1 MKEEKKRNTE
11 IKDTMTMTEDV
22 REFLELLQQLDTDEK
37 RETRAYMSGLRDAR
51 LATA

>member
-11 IKDTMTMTEDV
+11 FKDTMTEDV
-22 REFLELLQQLDTDEK
+22 REFLELLKQLDPDEK

>member
-11 IKDTMTMTEDV
+11 FKDTMTEDV
-22 REFLELLQQLDTDEK
+22 REFLELLKQLDTDEK

>member
-11 IKDTMTMTEDV
+11 IKDTMTEDV
-22 REFLELLQQLDTDEK
+22 REFLELLKQLDTDEK